1 MAQRYDEYSGNPY
14 GNTASNANSYGNP
27 ISNANPYGSGE
38 TYGATANPYGGGGG
52 VSLAWLCT
60 PSYLADTICS
70 TVRKLVR
77 RLRCTRRTQTIRRS
91 LTA

>member
-14 GNTASNANSYGNP
+14 GNTAPGGNPYGNTA
-27 ISNANPYGSGE
+27 SNANPYGSGE
-38 TYGATANPYGGGGG
+38 TYGAAANPYGGGGG
-52 VSLAWLCT
+52 VSHAWPCA

-91 LTA
+91 LRA